1 MTSSDF
7 SSHSFPASYNH
18 IYGYPTLNFKKYLVG
33 IIYNQ
38 KKAKKKDNVAC
49 AMYGVDVI
57 VVCDVFTITPC
68 WILLYSKKCLVHK
81 VLDDAQ
87 YTKTIA

>member
-1 MTSSDF
+1 M
-7 SSHSFPASYNH
+7 
-18 IYGYPTLNFKKYLVG
+18 PTYLWLLHTQIQEYLVE
-33 IIYNQ
+33 IIFNQ

-49 AMYGVDVI
+49 AMYGVDVV

-68 WILLYSKKCLVHK
+68 WIFLFYNKKCLVHK

-87 YTKTIA
+87 CTKTIIA

>member
-1 MTSSDF
+1 M
-7 SSHSFPASYNH
+7 
-18 IYGYPTLNFKKYLVG
+18 PTYLQLPHTQIQEYLVE
-33 IIYNQ
+33 IILNQ

-49 AMYGVDVI
+49 GMYGVDVV

-68 WILLYSKKCLVHK
+68 WILLFHNKTCLVHN

-87 YTKTIA
+87 CTKTIE

>member
-1 MTSSDF
+1 MIKVESRNLLRNDTF
-7 SSHSFPASYNH
+7 WFFLSFVPPSYNH
-18 IYGYPTLNFKKYLVG
+18 VYGYPTLNFKKYLVG

-49 AMYGVDVI
+49 AMYGVDVV

-68 WILLYSKKCLVHK
+68 WILLYSKNV
-81 VLDDAQ
+81 
-87 YTKTIA
+87 